1 MLTILQFDIPQLDP
15 ALVTSFWIGLASTLV
30 GLVIGLAIDGIRS
43 RRRFRQELRDNNNI
57 DVSGKDWVAAW
68 QTSVENTVIVNTEEL
83 TLKQKG
89 QTVRMWNHAKSPENP
104 KGGYLWEGQLQFS
117 NGRTLMGWYFPKK
130 AENITSK
137 GIMYLCYQSPR
148 RIFIGRWVGAS
159 YDGDLT
165 NGFVVISKDR
175 ATSLAL
181 LKIVMNKHKDDVN
194 IIYEMI

>member
-1 MLTILQFDIPQLDP
+1 MIDFLQIDFPQFDEGV
-15 ALVTSFWIGLASTLV
+15 VTNFWV
-30 GLVIGLAIDGIRS
+30 GLVTTIVGILIGLTIDGIRT
-43 RRRFRQELRDNNNI
+43 RRRFRQEMRDNNNI
-57 DVSGKDWVAAW
+57 DVSGKDWIAAW
-68 QTSVENTVIVNTEEL
+68 QTSVENQVIVNTEEL

-104 KGGYLWEGQLQFS
+104 KGGYLWEAQLQFY
-117 NGRTLMGWYFPKK
+117 NGRTLMGWYFPKEV
-130 AENITSK
+130 ENITSK

-175 ATSLAL
+175 TISLDL
-181 LKIVMNKHKDDVN
+181 LQKIMDKHKDDVD
-194 IIYEMI
+194 IIYEAM